1 MKIKNIKVTKLF
13 GLKGNNFD
21 IDLYPKSPVSIIFAL
36 NGVGKT
42 SLIRLVDAALPEKK
56 TVFLKGI
63 EFSTKPVIKY
73 TVLDQILFENLTLT
87 FDNEESLTIKR
98 CSEKDGKLK
107 KFDETFISE
116 LPHDKDGFY
125 LPITYIWKNK
135 DNSLLE
141 GKFYFTNEISE
152 KLSAEL
158 KTNPESKKLFF
169 TNENT
174 KTQTYLSE
182 FATKSIIDDEKDPN
196 YREIFSINKLYS
208 LSSNIILA
216 NREYNR
222 ISSGFVERYRYK
234 NQILTLTHFET
245 YELDTVG
252 LSPNDII
259 HLYNELKEKQNSG
272 RDINFDELFINK
284 FLNLTTTYIPYTLPD
299 KVSNICQE
307 IVNTKKTEKDLE
319 EFLTIINDNF
329 ALTDKYLVYNEEK
342 GLIARFYADSFGE
355 DAPDLDVSKLS
366 AGEKNLISLF
376 YELIFKNNKN
386 SLIFIDEP
394 EASLH
399 IDWQRILLENIS
411 KICEKKNIQAIVTT
425 HSPSIVSN
433 FTLMMSEMLI
443 QDE

>member
-1 MKIKNIKVTKLF
+1 MKIQNIKVTKLF

-42 SLIRLVDAALPEKK
+42 SLIRLVDAALPG
-56 TVFLKGI
+56 TRSLFLKGI
-63 EFSTKPVIKY
+63 EFFTNPVIKY
-73 TVLDQILFENLTLT
+73 TVLDKILFENLTLI
-87 FDNEESLTIKR
+87 FDNEECLTIKR
-98 CSEKDGKLK
+98 CTGKDGKLK

-135 DNSLLE
+135 DGSLLE

-174 KTQTYLSE
+174 KTQIYLSE
-182 FATKSIIDDEKDPN
+182 FATKSIIDHAKDPN
-196 YREIFSINKLYS
+196 LREIFSINKLYS
-208 LSSNIILA
+208 LSSNFILA

-222 ISSGFVERYRYK
+222 ISSGFRFVQK
-234 NQILTLTHFET
+234 NLFTHFET

-252 LSPNDII
+252 LSPKDII
-259 HLYNELKEKQNSG
+259 RLYKELQEKQNTG

-284 FLNLTTTYIPYTLPD
+284 FQDLTTTYIPYTLPD

-307 IVNTKKTEKDLE
+307 ILKTKKTEKDLE

-329 ALTDKYLVYNEEK
+329 GLTDKYLVYNEEK
-342 GLIARFYADSFGE
+342 GLIAKFYADSFGE
-355 DAPDLDVSKLS
+355 DAPELDVSKLS

-411 KICEKKNIQAIVTT
+411 KICEKKNIQAIITT
-425 HSPSIVSN
+425 HSPSVISN
-433 FTLMMSEMLI
+433 YTLFMSEMLI

>member
-116 LPHDKDGFY
+116 LPHDKNGYY

-135 DNSLLE
+135 DGSLLE

-169 TNENT
+169 TNEET
-174 KTQTYLSE
+174 KSQTYLSE
-182 FATKSIIDDEKDPN
+182 FATKKIIDDAKDPN
-196 YREIFSINKLYS
+196 LREIFSINKLYS
-208 LSSNIILA
+208 LASNIILA

-222 ISSGFVERYRYK
+222 ISSGFVERYK
-234 NQILTLTHFET
+234 NQILSLTHFET

-252 LSPNDII
+252 LSPNDIK
-259 HLYNELKEKQNSG
+259 HLYNELEKQNTG

-284 FLNLTTTYIPYTLPD
+284 FQDLTTTYIPYTLPD

-307 IVNTKKTEKDLE
+307 ILKTKKTEKDLE

-329 ALTDKYLVYNEEK
+329 GLTDKYLVYNEEK
-342 GLIARFYADSFGE
+342 GIIAKFYADSFGD

-425 HSPSIVSN
+425 HSPSVVSN
-433 FTLMMSEMLI
+433 YTLMMSEMLI

>member
-13 GLKGNNFD
+13 DLKGNNFD

-87 FDNEESLTIKR
+87 FDNEECLTIKR
-98 CSEKDGKLK
+98 CTGKDGKLK
-107 KFDETFISE
+107 KIDETFISE
-116 LPHDKDGFY
+116 LPHDKNGFY

-135 DNSLLE
+135 EGSLLE

-158 KTNPESKKLFF
+158 KTNPESKKFFF
-169 TNENT
+169 TNEET
-174 KTQTYLSE
+174 KSQTYLSE
-182 FATKSIIDDEKDPN
+182 FATKKIIDDAKDPN
-196 YREIFSINKLYS
+196 LREIFSINKLYS

-222 ISSGFVERYRYK
+222 ISSGLVERHK
-234 NQILTLTHFET
+234 NQTLTHFEN
-245 YELDTVG
+245 YELNSVG
-252 LSPNDII
+252 LSPKDII

-284 FLNLTTTYIPYTLPD
+284 FQDLTTTYIPYTLPD

-342 GLIARFYADSFGE
+342 GLIARFYANSFGE
-355 DAPDLDVSKLS
+355 DAPELDVSKLS

-425 HSPSIVSN
+425 HSPSVVSN

>member
-42 SLIRLVDAALPEKK
+42 SLIRLVNAALPGTR
-56 TVFLKGI
+56 TVFLKDM
-63 EFSTKPVIKY
+63 EFSSKTVIKY
-73 TVLDQILFENLTLT
+73 TILDKILFETLTLS
-87 FDNEESLTIKR
+87 FDNQESLTLKR
-98 CSEKDGKLK
+98 LAGKDGKIK
-107 KFDETFISE
+107 KFDETYVSE
-116 LPHDKDGFY
+116 LPHDENGFY
-125 LPITYIWKNK
+125 LPITYNWTNE
-135 DNSLLE
+135 DGSLLE
-141 GKFYFTNEISE
+141 GKFYFTDEISNL
-152 KLSAEL
+152 LSAEL
-158 KTNPESKKLFF
+158 KSNPESKRYFF
-169 TNENT
+169 TNEKT
-174 KTQTYLSE
+174 KEQTFLSE
-182 FATKSIIDDEKDPN
+182 FSTKSIIADGKDPSL
-196 YREIFSINKLYS
+196 REIFSINKLYS

-222 ISSGFVERYRYK
+222 ISSGFVERHK
-234 NQILTLTHFET
+234 NQQLTHFEN

-252 LSPNDII
+252 LSPKDII

-272 RDINFDELFINK
+272 RDINSDELIINK
-284 FLNLTTTYIPYTLPD
+284 FLNLTTTYIPYTIPD

-307 IVNTKKTEKDLE
+307 ILRTKKTEKDLE

-342 GLIARFYADSFGE
+342 GLIAKFYTDSFEE
-355 DAPDLDVSKLS
+355 DAPELDVSKLS

-376 YELIFKNNKN
+376 YELIFKNNEN

-411 KICEKKNIQAIVTT
+411 KICEKKNIQAIITT
-425 HSPSIVSN
+425 HSPSVISN
-433 FTLMMSEMLI
+433 YTLFMSEMLI

>member
-56 TVFLKGI
+56 TVFLIGI
-63 EFSTKPVIKY
+63 DFPTKPVIKY

-87 FDNEESLTIKR
+87 FDNEECLTIKR

-116 LPHDKDGFY
+116 LPHDKNGYY

-158 KTNPESKKLFF
+158 KANPESKKLFF

-182 FATKSIIDDEKDPN
+182 FATKKIIDDAKDPN
-196 YREIFSINKLYS
+196 LREIFSINKLYP
-208 LSSNIILA
+208 LSPNIILA

-222 ISSGFVERYRYK
+222 ISSGFVERYK
-234 NQILTLTHFET
+234 NQILSLTHFET

-252 LSPNDII
+252 LSPNDIK
-259 HLYNELKEKQNSG
+259 HLYNELNSG

-284 FLNLTTTYIPYTLPD
+284 FQDLTTTYIPYTLPD

-307 IVNTKKTEKDLE
+307 ILKTKKTEKDLE

-329 ALTDKYLVYNEEK
+329 GLTDKYLVYNEEK
-342 GLIARFYADSFGE
+342 GLIAKFYADSFGE
-355 DAPDLDVSKLS
+355 DAPELDVSKLS

-425 HSPSIVSN
+425 HSPSVVSN
-433 FTLMMSEMLI
+433 YTLFMSEMLI

>member
-87 FDNEESLTIKR
+87 FDNEECLTIKR
-98 CSEKDGKLK
+98 CTGKDGKLK

-125 LPITYIWKNK
+125 LPITYNWKNI
-135 DNSLLE
+135 DGSLLE

-208 LSSNIILA
+208 LASNIILA

-222 ISSGFVERYRYK
+222 ISSGFVERYK

-284 FLNLTTTYIPYTLPD
+284 FQDLTTTYIPYTLPD

-307 IVNTKKTEKDLE
+307 ILKTKKTEKDLE
-319 EFLTIINDNF
+319 EFLTIINNNF
-329 ALTDKYLVYNEEK
+329 GLTDKYLVYNEEK
-342 GLIARFYADSFGE
+342 GLIAKFYADSFGE
-355 DAPDLDVSKLS
+355 DAPELDVSKLS

-425 HSPSIVSN
+425 HSPSVVSN

>member
-42 SLIRLVDAALPEKK
+42 SLIRLVDAALPG
-56 TVFLKGI
+56 TRSLFLKGI
-63 EFSTKPVIKY
+63 EFSTKTVIKY
-73 TVLDQILFENLTLT
+73 IVLDQILFENLTLI
-87 FDNEESLTIKR
+87 FDNEECLTIKR
-98 CSEKDGKLK
+98 CTGKNGKLK

-116 LPHDKDGFY
+116 LPHDKAGFY

-135 DNSLLE
+135 DGSLLE

-169 TNENT
+169 TNEET
-174 KTQTYLSE
+174 KSQTYLSE
-182 FATKSIIDDEKDPN
+182 FATKKIIDDAKDPN
-196 YREIFSINKLYS
+196 LREIFSINKLYS
-208 LSSNIILA
+208 LASNIILA

-222 ISSGFVERYRYK
+222 ISSGFVERYK
-234 NQILTLTHFET
+234 NQILSLTHFET

-252 LSPNDII
+252 LSPNDIK
-259 HLYNELKEKQNSG
+259 HLYNELEKQNTG

-284 FLNLTTTYIPYTLPD
+284 FQDLTTTYIPYTLPD

-307 IVNTKKTEKDLE
+307 ILKTKKTEKDLE

-329 ALTDKYLVYNEEK
+329 GLTDKYLVYNEEK
-342 GLIARFYADSFGE
+342 GIIAKFYADSFGE

-376 YELIFKNNKN
+376 YELIFKNDKN

-425 HSPSIVSN
+425 HSPNVVST

>member
-42 SLIRLVDAALPEKK
+42 SLIRLVDAALPG
-56 TVFLKGI
+56 TRSLFLKGI
-63 EFSTKPVIKY
+63 EFFTNPVIKY
-73 TVLDQILFENLTLT
+73 TVLDKILFENLTLT
-87 FDNEESLTIKR
+87 FDNEECLTIKR

-135 DNSLLE
+135 DGSLLE

-158 KTNPESKKLFF
+158 KTNPESKKFFF
-169 TNENT
+169 TNEET
-174 KTQTYLSE
+174 KSQTYLSE

-208 LSSNIILA
+208 LASNIILA

-222 ISSGFVERYRYK
+222 ISSGFVERYK

-252 LSPNDII
+252 LSPKDII

-284 FLNLTTTYIPYTLPD
+284 FQDLTTTYIPYTLPD

-342 GLIARFYADSFGE
+342 GIIAKFYADSFGE

-376 YELIFKNNKN
+376 YELIFKNDKN

-425 HSPSIVSN
+425 HSPSVVSN

>member
-42 SLIRLVDAALPEKK
+42 SLIRLVDAALPG
-56 TVFLKGI
+56 TRSLFLKGI
-63 EFSTKPVIKY
+63 EFFTTPVIKY
-73 TVLDQILFENLTLT
+73 IVLDQILFENLTLT
-87 FDNEESLTIKR
+87 FDNEECLTIKR
-98 CSEKDGKLK
+98 CTGKDGKLK
-107 KFDETFISE
+107 KIDETFISE

-135 DNSLLE
+135 EGSLLE

-158 KTNPESKKLFF
+158 KTNPESKKFFF
-169 TNENT
+169 TNEET
-174 KTQTYLSE
+174 KSQTYLSE
-182 FATKSIIDDEKDPN
+182 FATKKIIDDAKDPN
-196 YREIFSINKLYS
+196 LREIFSINKLYS

-222 ISSGFVERYRYK
+222 ISSGLVERHK
-234 NQILTLTHFET
+234 NQTLTHFEN
-245 YELDTVG
+245 YELNSVG
-252 LSPNDII
+252 LSPKDII
-259 HLYNELKEKQNSG
+259 YLYNELKEKQNSG

-284 FLNLTTTYIPYTLPD
+284 FQDLTTTYIPYTLPD

-319 EFLTIINDNF
+319 EFLTIINNNF
-329 ALTDKYLVYNEEK
+329 GLTDKYLVYNEEK
-342 GLIARFYADSFGE
+342 GLIAKFYADSFG
-355 DAPDLDVSKLS
+355 DDSPDLDVSKLS

-425 HSPSIVSN
+425 HSPSVVSI

>member
-42 SLIRLVDAALPEKK
+42 SLIRLVDAALPG
-56 TVFLKGI
+56 TRSLFLKGI
-63 EFSTKPVIKY
+63 EFFTTPVIKY
-73 TVLDQILFENLTLT
+73 IVLDQILFENLTLT
-87 FDNEESLTIKR
+87 FDNEECLTIKR
-98 CSEKDGKLK
+98 CTGKDGKLK
-107 KFDETFISE
+107 KIDETFISE

-135 DNSLLE
+135 EGSLLE

-158 KTNPESKKLFF
+158 KTNPESKKFFF
-169 TNENT
+169 TNEET
-174 KTQTYLSE
+174 KSQTYLSE
-182 FATKSIIDDEKDPN
+182 FATKKIIDDAKDPN
-196 YREIFSINKLYS
+196 LREIFSINKLYS

-222 ISSGFVERYRYK
+222 ISSGLVERHK
-234 NQILTLTHFET
+234 NQTLTHFEN
-245 YELDTVG
+245 YELNSVG
-252 LSPNDII
+252 LSPKDII
-259 HLYNELKEKQNSG
+259 YLYNELKEKQNSG

-284 FLNLTTTYIPYTLPD
+284 FQDLTTTYIPYTLPD

-307 IVNTKKTEKDLE
+307 ILKTKKTEKDLE
-319 EFLTIINDNF
+319 EFLTIINNNF
-329 ALTDKYLVYNEEK
+329 GLTDKYLVYNEEK
-342 GLIARFYADSFGE
+342 GLIAKFYADSFG
-355 DAPDLDVSKLS
+355 DDSPDLDVSKLS
-366 AGEKNLISLF
+366 AGEKNLISL

-425 HSPSIVSN
+425 HSPSVVSN

>member
-42 SLIRLVDAALPEKK
+42 SLIRLVDAALPG
-56 TVFLKGI
+56 TRSLFLKGI
-63 EFSTKPVIKY
+63 EFFTNPVIKY
-73 TVLDQILFENLTLT
+73 TVLDKILFENLTLT
-87 FDNEESLTIKR
+87 FDNEECLTIKR

-135 DNSLLE
+135 DGSLLE

-158 KTNPESKKLFF
+158 KTNPESKKFFF
-169 TNENT
+169 TNEET
-174 KTQTYLSE
+174 KSQTYLSE

-208 LSSNIILA
+208 LASNIILA

-222 ISSGFVERYRYK
+222 ISSGFVERYK

-252 LSPNDII
+252 LSPKDII

-284 FLNLTTTYIPYTLPD
+284 FQDLTTTYIPYTLPD

-376 YELIFKNNKN
+376 YELIFKNKKN

-399 IDWQRILLENIS
+399 IDWQRILLKNIS

>member
-42 SLIRLVDAALPEKK
+42 SLIRLVDAALPG
-56 TVFLKGI
+56 TRSLFLKGI
-63 EFSTKPVIKY
+63 EFFTTPVIKY
-73 TVLDQILFENLTLT
+73 IVLDQILFENLTLT
-87 FDNEESLTIKR
+87 FDNEECLTIKR
-98 CSEKDGKLK
+98 CTGKDGKLK
-107 KFDETFISE
+107 KIDETFISE

-135 DNSLLE
+135 EGSLLE

-174 KTQTYLSE
+174 KSQTYLSE
-182 FATKSIIDDEKDPN
+182 FATKKIIDDAKDPN
-196 YREIFSINKLYS
+196 LREIFSINKLYS

-222 ISSGFVERYRYK
+222 ISSGLVERHK
-234 NQILTLTHFET
+234 NQTLTHFET

-284 FLNLTTTYIPYTLPD
+284 FQDLTTTYIPYTLPD

-307 IVNTKKTEKDLE
+307 ILNTKKTEKDLE

-329 ALTDKYLVYNEEK
+329 GLTDKYLVYNEEK

-399 IDWQRILLENIS
+399 IDWQRILLKNIS

>member
-42 SLIRLVDAALPEKK
+42 SLIRLVDAALPG
-56 TVFLKGI
+56 TRDIFLKDI
-63 EFSTKPVIKY
+63 NFFSKTVIKY

-87 FDNEESLTIKR
+87 FDNEECLTIKR
-98 CSEKDGKLK
+98 CSGKDGKVK

-116 LPHDKDGFY
+116 LPHDENGFY

-158 KTNPESKKLFF
+158 KTNPESKNLFF
-169 TNENT
+169 TNEET
-174 KTQTYLSE
+174 KAQVYLSE
-182 FATKSIIDDEKDPN
+182 FSTKSIIDDAKDPN
-196 YREIFSINKLYS
+196 LREIFSTNKLYS

-222 ISSGFVERYRYK
+222 ISSGFVERHK
-234 NQILTLTHFET
+234 FQKLTHFET
-245 YELDTVG
+245 YELDSVG
-252 LSPNDII
+252 LSPKDII
-259 HLYNELKEKQNSG
+259 QLYNELKEKQNSG
-272 RDINFDELFINK
+272 SDINSDEMITIK
-284 FLNLTTTYIPYTLPD
+284 FLDLTTTYIPYTLPD

-307 IVNTKKTEKDLE
+307 IVKTKKTEKDLE

-329 ALTDKYLVYNEEK
+329 ALTDKYLVYDEEK
-342 GLIARFYADSFGE
+342 GLIAKFYADSFGE

-425 HSPSIVSN
+425 HSPNVVSN